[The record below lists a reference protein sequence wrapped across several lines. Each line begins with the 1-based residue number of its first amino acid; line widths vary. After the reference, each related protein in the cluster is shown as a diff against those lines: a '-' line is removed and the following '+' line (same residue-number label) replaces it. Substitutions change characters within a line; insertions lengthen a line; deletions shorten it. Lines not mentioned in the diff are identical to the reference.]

1 MDILEFCI
9 NYLKERNMSI
19 TINDKG
25 AYFEFEGISFYLVSP
40 FKGGQIVQIFACDV
54 LKLNKRN
61 RTKALWEI
69 NKLNCNMSY
78 ANIKIGIMD
87 FYVLVF
93 SEAVIS
99 DESDVGKLSTLT
111 VSMHKAITEIRKLM
125 KRSRGKKRRLIKE

>member
-1 MDILEFCI
+1 MDILESCI
-9 NYLKERNMSI
+9 NYLKDRNLSV

-25 AYFEFEGISFYLVSP
+25 AYFDFEGISFYLVYP
-40 FKGGQIVQIFACDV
+40 FEGGQVVQIFACDV

-69 NKLNCNMSY
+69 NKLNCNMNY

-99 DESDVGKLSTLT
+99 DENDVGKLSTLT
-111 VSMHKAITEIRKLM
+111 VSMHEATTEIRKLM
-125 KRSRGKKRRLIKE
+125 RRNRGKKRRLIKE

>member
-1 MDILEFCI
+1 MDILESCI
-9 NYLKERNMSI
+9 NYLKDRNI
-19 TINDKG
+19 PVTISDKG
-25 AYFEFEGISFYLVSP
+25 AYFDFEGISFYLVYP

-78 ANIKIGIMD
+78 ADIKIGIMD

-99 DESDVGKLSTLT
+99 DENDIGKLSTLT
-111 VSMHKAITEIRKLM
+111 VSMHEATTEIRKLM
-125 KRSRGKKRRLIKE
+125 RRNSGKKRRSIKE

>member
-1 MDILEFCI
+1 MDILESCI
-9 NYLKERNMSI
+9 NYLKDRNLSV

-25 AYFEFEGISFYLVSP
+25 AYFDFEGISFYQVYP
-40 FKGGQIVQIFACDV
+40 FEGGQVVQIFACDV

-69 NKLNCNMSY
+69 NKLNSNMNY
-78 ANIKIGIMD
+78 ANVKIGIMN
-87 FYVLVF
+87 FYVLIF

-99 DESDVGKLSTLT
+99 EESDVAKLSTLT
-111 VSMHKAITEIRKLM
+111 VSMHEATTEIRKLM

>member
-1 MDILEFCI
+1 MDILESCI
-9 NYLKERNMSI
+9 NYLKDRNMPV
-19 TINDKG
+19 TISDKG
-25 AYFEFEGISFYLVSP
+25 AYFEFEGISFYLVYP

-69 NKLNCNMSY
+69 NKLNCNMNY

-87 FYVLVF
+87 FYVLIF

-99 DESDVGKLSTLT
+99 EESDVGKLSTLT
-111 VSMHKAITEIRKLM
+111 VSMHEATTEIRKLM
-125 KRSRGKKRRLIKE
+125 KRNRGKKRRLIKE

>member
-9 NYLKERNMSI
+9 NYLEDRDMPV

-25 AYFEFEGISFYLVSP
+25 AYFDFEGISFYLVYP
-40 FKGGQIVQIFACDV
+40 FEGGQVVQIFACDV

-69 NKLNCNMSY
+69 NKLNCNMNY

-87 FYVLVF
+87 FYVLIF

-99 DESDVGKLSTLT
+99 EESDVGKLSTLT
-111 VSMHKAITEIRKLM
+111 VSMHEATTEIRKLM

>member
-1 MDILEFCI
+1 
-9 NYLKERNMSI
+9 MSI

>member
-1 MDILEFCI
+1 MDILESCI
-9 NYLKERNMSI
+9 NYLKDRNLSV

-25 AYFEFEGISFYLVSP
+25 AYFDFEGISFYLVYP
-40 FKGGQIVQIFACDV
+40 FEGGLVVQIFACDV

-111 VSMHKAITEIRKLM
+111 VSMHKAITEIRKIM
-125 KRSRGKKRRLIKE
+125 RRNRGKKRRLIKE

>member
-1 MDILEFCI
+1 MDILESCI

-25 AYFEFEGISFYLVSP
+25 VYFQFEGISFYLVYP
-40 FKGGQIVQIFACDV
+40 FEGGQVVQIFACDV

-69 NKLNCNMSY
+69 NKLNCNMNY

-111 VSMHKAITEIRKLM
+111 VSMHKAITEICKLM

>member
-1 MDILEFCI
+1 MDILESCI
-9 NYLKERNMSI
+9 NYLKDRNLSV

-25 AYFEFEGISFYLVSP
+25 AYFEFEGISFYLVYP
-40 FKGGQIVQIFACDV
+40 FEGGQVVQIFACDV

-61 RTKALWEI
+61 RTKALWDI

-99 DESDVGKLSTLT
+99 DESDLGKLSSLT
-111 VSMHKAITEIRKLM
+111 VSIHEAITEIRKRM
-125 KRSRGKKRRLIKE
+125 RRSRGKKRRLIKE